1 MKDCII
7 DLAYQWL
14 GMALLFTASLLH
26 GMTLLYSTNSTVVKI
41 SVPEHLVQLISMA
54 PLDLMRS

>member
-54 PLDLMRS
+54 PLA